1 MKPDKRKPEDNPWYL
16 LATLHGEALSA
27 DDEVH
32 ALNRTAWNRFM
43 AAELTEDTR
52 ALLIKDR
59 RCSAEDLEPFTS
71 EELADVEK
79 LLSERHR
86 QATGEAG
93 TAAASP
99 PLPHLKQE
107 RIDFSNV
114 AFIRAC

>member
-52 ALLIKDR
+52 AFLLALFSKAMR
-59 RCSAEDLEPFTS
+59 FSSQALPMAAF
-71 EELADVEK
+71 
-79 LLSERHR
+79 RHAR
-86 QATGEAG
+86 GDG
-93 TAAASP
+93 SRWSP
-99 PLPHLKQE
+99 ARWNHL
-107 RIDFSNV
+107 R
-114 AFIRAC
+114 